1 MNIGIDIDDTISN
14 TFETF
19 LPYMKKFV
27 EQDLNRKLDLN
38 LSSKIDYYNIIEK
51 YGISEEEART
61 FWVNYYVLILET
73 VKPRKSAVE
82 VINNIKEKGHK
93 VFLITARLD
102 DGIVDVKAITKKWL
116 EVNRINYDKLII
128 NSHNKL
134 ETAKQENINLFI
146 DDSIRNCE
154 MVSSGDI
161 KTYMFSTENNSYYEN
176 EKIEKVISFDEFYE
190 KIKEVI

>member
-51 YGISEEEART
+51 YGISEEEARV
-61 FWVNYYVLILET
+61 FWVTYFVSIIENV
-73 VKPRKSAVE
+73 VPKKSAVE
-82 VINNIKEKGHK
+82 VINKLKEKGHK
-93 VFLITARLD
+93 IFLITARFD
-102 DGIVDVKAITKKWL
+102 DGIVDVRAITEKWL
-116 EVNRINYDKLII
+116 ESNNIMYDKLII

-134 ETAKQENINLFI
+134 EIAKQENISLFI

-154 MVSSGDI
+154 MLSSGNI

-176 EKIEKVISFDEFYE
+176 EKIEKVTSWDEFYE
-190 KIKEVI
+190 NIKEVI

>member
-27 EQDLNRKLDLN
+27 ERDLNRKLDLN

-51 YGISEEEART
+51 YGISEEEARA
-61 FWVNYYVLILET
+61 FWVNYFVSIIEN
-73 VKPRKSAVE
+73 VVPKKSAVE
-82 VINNIKEKGHK
+82 VINKIKEKGHK
-93 VFLITARLD
+93 IFLITARFD
-102 DGIVDVKAITKKWL
+102 DGIVDVRAITEKWL
-116 EVNRINYDKLII
+116 ESNNIMYDKLII

-134 ETAKQENINLFI
+134 EIAKQENISLFI

-154 MVSSGDI
+154 MLSSGNI

-176 EKIEKVISFDEFYE
+176 EKIEKVTSWDEFYE
-190 KIKEVI
+190 NIKEVI

>member
-27 EQDLNRKLDLN
+27 EQDLNRELNLN
-38 LSSKIDYYNIIEK
+38 LSSKTDYYNITEK
-51 YGISEEEART
+51 YSLSELETRT
-61 FWVNYYVLILET
+61 FWENYYIPMLEN
-73 VKPRKSAVE
+73 VRPKESAVK
-82 VINNIKEKGHK
+82 VINSLKEKGNK
-93 VFLITARLD
+93 IVLITARID
-102 DGIVDVKAITKKWL
+102 DEIVDARAITEKWL
-116 EVNRINYDKLII
+116 EANDIKYDKLII

-134 ETAKQENINLFI
+134 EIAKQEYIDIFI

-161 KTYMFSTENNSYYEN
+161 KTYMFLTKNNEYYEN
-176 EKIEKVISFDEFYE
+176 ENIEKVTSWDEFYE